1 MFVMIVIGDEMKKV
15 VFFGDSVTEAHRN
28 IKNHQDL
35 GQGFVFSL
43 QNIYQQVSFHN
54 KGIGGQRIK
63 DLLVRVDEDVISL
76 EPDLCFIWIGVNDAW
91 LPYLLGFVSSFDTF
105 KHDYDGLI
113 KHIQNKCKK
122 TKLILIKPYVLPI
135 GHVSLEIHQDVDRY
149 RVYVDD
155 IAKQFDLD
163 VIDIKEEIEKQLV
176 IMSGEHLFYDGI
188 HPTPEGYQLI
198 TTVLDRYLKGLNL

>member
-35 GQGFVFSL
+35 GQGFVFLL

-91 LPYLLGFVSSFDTF
+91 LPYLLGFESSFDTF

-135 GHVSLEIHQDVDRY
+135 GHVSLEILQDVDRY

>member
-1 MFVMIVIGDEMKKV
+1 MKNV

-43 QNIYQQVSFHN
+43 QNIYKQVSFYN

-63 DLLVRVDEDVISL
+63 DLLARVDEDVISL

-91 LPYLLGFVSSFDTF
+91 LPYLLGFESSFDTF
-105 KHDYDGLI
+105 SKNYI
-113 KHIQNKCKK
+113 
-122 TKLILIKPYVLPI
+122 KLINHIKDVNKDIKMVLIKPFVLPI
-135 GHVSLEIHQDVDRY
+135 GHVTLDIYQDVDRY